1 MIKKTKVSDDV
12 EYLQHYCDKC
22 GIETIYYSTLEN
34 QERQYHEHICPSC
47 KKRYYEDR
55 TYPYIERINN
65 KEE

>member
-22 GIETIYYSTLEN
+22 GIETIYYSTLED

-47 KKRYYEDR
+47 KKRYYENMA
-55 TYPYIERINN
+55 YSYIERVNN